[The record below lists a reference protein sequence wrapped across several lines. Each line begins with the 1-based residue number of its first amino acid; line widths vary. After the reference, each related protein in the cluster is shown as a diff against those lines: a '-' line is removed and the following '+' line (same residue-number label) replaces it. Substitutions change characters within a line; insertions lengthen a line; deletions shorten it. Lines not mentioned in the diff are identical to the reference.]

1 MKNMQQIPASA
12 LDLGVTGSVRLGP
25 KVQSVLGLVDEALK
39 ET

>member
-12 LDLGVTGSVRLGP
+12 LDLEVTGSVRP
-25 KVQSVLGLVDEALK
+25 VCKVQSVLRLVDAAPQ